1 MAFGRGKRTLGR
13 WAVLLVAVGGPQRT
27 PPADRDVSDSSPRP
41 RASAALGRRPH
52 GHLRGR
58 PNPRASPIGGA
69 EFRRVLPAVG
79 SQLPCVVPPRLQ
91 RRPFGPPPLAKGS
104 QGDRKPLPA

>member
-13 WAVLLVAVGGPQRT
+13 WAVLLVAVGGGPQQT
-27 PPADRDVSDSSPRP
+27 PPADRDASDSSPRP

-58 PNPRASPIGGA
+58 PHARASPIGGA

-79 SQLPCVVPPRLQ
+79 SQLPCVAPAAAPTPPV
-91 RRPFGPPPLAKGS
+91 RPPSPRKGIARGQEAS
-104 QGDRKPLPA
+104 A